1 VVTEDL
7 KVLEPM
13 LEMINRSWGLS
24 YISWGTT
31 RFVTSKDSD
40 LGELYSRHNISH
52 FNIVMERLW
61 KSEVFEDIPL
71 EELDPQCENYD
82 GKVMVP
88 SGYA

>member
-1 VVTEDL
+1 
-7 KVLEPM
+7 
-13 LEMINRSWGLS
+13 
-24 YISWGTT
+24 
-31 RFVTSKDSD
+31 
-40 LGELYSRHNISH
+40 
-52 FNIVMERLW
+52 MERLW